1 MTSTKAPQAEVQLP
15 LPVST
20 TTAGESDEENCD
32 SGGEDA
38 YESLDKYRLPPPPP
52 NNTILTK
59 SVITPLPS
67 TPPPLP
73 RRGKSAEAQF
83 RIDQLYR
90 RTNDLLMMLHEIYKN
105 DESITST
112 KNENNPAAKVLNN
125 LIDVAD
131 LGETEHF
138 DSIPVPKYP
147 SPEPPRQKPTEY
159 LQPVSKPSPL
169 ATTSI
174 PDEPVYAQVVKKL
187 GSKPETNSNAI
198 TDLSRKE
205 SGADETIPPP
215 IPPKIELE

>member
-1 MTSTKAPQAEVQLP
+1 
-15 LPVST
+15 
-20 TTAGESDEENCD
+20 
-32 SGGEDA
+32 
-38 YESLDKYRLPPPPP
+38 
-52 NNTILTK
+52 
-59 SVITPLPS
+59 
-67 TPPPLP
+67 
-73 RRGKSAEAQF
+73 
-83 RIDQLYR
+83 
-90 RTNDLLMMLHEIYKN
+90 MMLHEIYKN
-105 DESITST
+105 DESINPSN
-112 KNENNPAAKVLNN
+112 KPENLPDVIGKNPAAKMLNN

-169 ATTSI
+169 VTTSI
-174 PDEPVYAQVVKKL
+174 PDEPVYAQVVKKS

-215 IPPKIELE
+215 LPPKFELE